1 MSGMV
6 LKDFAIFD
14 RDEFE
19 AYFGIA
25 ERAQRTADR
34 MEDPGARWQ
43 MLCTAHHNL
52 AKAIIL
58 GGLNSGGEA

>member
-1 MSGMV
+1 MSGLA
-6 LKDFAIFD
+6 LKRFAIFN

-34 MEDPGARWQ
+34 MEDPCARWQ

-52 AKAIIL
+52 AKAIIH

>member
-19 AYFGIA
+19 TYFGIA
-25 ERAQRTADR
+25 ERAQRMADR
-34 MEDPGARWQ
+34 MEDPSARWQ
-43 MLCTAHHNL
+43 MLCTAQHNL
-52 AKAIIL
+52 AKAIVN

>member
-6 LKDFAIFD
+6 LRDFAIFD

-25 ERAQRTADR
+25 ERAQRTADC
-34 MEDPGARWQ
+34 MEDPVARWQ
-43 MLCTAHHNL
+43 LICTAHHNL
-52 AKAIIL
+52 AKAIVH

>member
-14 RDEFE
+14 REEFE

-25 ERAQRTADR
+25 ERAQRTAEELDC
-34 MEDPGARWQ
+34 PGARWQ

-52 AKAIIL
+52 AKAIIH